1 MMPLQHLGM
10 EGQLGTQDDLI
21 QGYPLAYR
29 GLALWS
35 SHRKLRCRLL
45 VQWSIV
51 GREPVEVLRLA
62 AGLWFTERR
71 ALILSLQLLLRMVVL
86 DEGADLGITE
96 DVQAFLQ
103 GLMAAGLRA
112 RLLALVKEL
121 NREEP
126 AGLGGP
132 SCEPYVMDARGT
144 LVLRQNVVQRERL
157 MLAQCLVYTCL
168 IAKASSTELSE
179 LLDLLRACAQDWA
192 KSKETVKLQTAY
204 TVMFALVV
212 SLISDS
218 LGAGE
223 GHERS
228 LIEEEAFQKSFQ
240 EQVMTP
246 VHGSSAIAASAAN
259 VLAIVK
265 LAWGVCQLGVG
276 HNNDDPDLLFM
287 YHVYLHKLLS
297 MFLSLP
303 PVRGKIKELK
313 EQAQRAPDPDPE
325 AAALGSSST
334 SPGLPFVSLLG
345 LIGRLYEAEPSLA
358 EDNQPLW
365 AFVLYAGEDHR
376 GWHTLVAFLH
386 MLAELATGEEGPR
399 EVHRLL
405 QGRALRLVSWRTLF
419 STLTAYQQ
427 RCQQLTMAF
436 LGVNETPAVG
446 AGGQLFLT
454 GDTKALE
461 AYLGVLVKVMQEGNE
476 SERGLWAPVENLEA
490 LFALLPYDKT
500 PPRLRGAL
508 RSAIAALVPVS
519 PIVRDC
525 IWALMEQYDLPVSA
539 GPAPISMVP
548 GDVGSAVQLGQVY
561 DMVYELEE
569 VEARVEEYPSTL
581 SYLKLLNN
589 LMAAEPTPM
598 DQGLRYLDYFKFV
611 RDHVFTPYAQR
622 SYVDPAEKWGLVLAS
637 LTHFQCML
645 TVYEPSADDIATT
658 GGPPGLE
665 IMRDLM
671 AGRTIFR
678 NIMSILSLGPDVIL
692 EGREAS
698 RSGMI
703 LEASAK
709 LCLEILVLAFDRDS
723 VLADKGRP
731 SYQPLES
738 ILANY
743 DRRQMLSLLE
753 YVRYDALPDIQ
764 RSSIRLMSI
773 LSARLPKLVAMI
785 IEGGKADRI
794 VEDYGA
800 CLEIRMHEIVA
811 SPSLSQD
818 NGFLIMQASDK
829 AMLLLE
835 GLTRQSPNVPEL
847 LLRFDVEGAG
857 VDGEGWRAVQRSVL
871 QPRREFSCLRVILDM
886 LDTLPRP
893 EVNYRLHESGFQLL
907 YELQAGSATCTPI
920 AELLRGPSCT
930 YFSHHL
936 PEIDTMLP
944 KRGQA
949 QALRVSV
956 LHQRAWLLK
965 LLTLEI
971 HGTDISEGNQHQ
983 SCRGLIDALFLPEPL
998 IGAEGDS
1005 SLGEVVGKSKL
1016 AELVGEEEQNLFAIS
1031 ERGDRLIDIAALRD
1045 AILQGL
1051 HKGRAANFAEGMD
1064 TVLRWAWAQN
1074 CRLEEE
1080 AAQLH
1085 LLLAISNLIQVVVS
1099 RRLDLLEPSR
1109 RLQTLAD
1116 LLDASLTS
1124 LISPD
1129 CSLKMALPLSQVALT
1144 VLAKLQQLSL
1154 SFSSFLLSPSLML
1167 SATTGEDV
1175 DLLSLLSPPHLS
1187 NSACHQ
1193 TLSRLLSGL
1202 LRSESSE
1209 PLRRRLLSSLLC
1221 YLRYCQGRSRSDLPP
1236 VVISTLLASSGEGV
1250 IEKVH
1255 QEQVEL
1261 TAGNLALVR
1270 KSAPALAAILAKDA
1284 MRASE
1289 VGRALA
1295 MYAMDAILA
1304 LEGESLTASGLK
1316 MGMGSVG
1323 VMFEQLQSRGILQA
1337 SLADVASHSRQ
1348 VTLLSAGEASAR
1360 GLYIAEAELAL
1371 LLRAATLGKSRGALS
1386 IVRMGA
1392 LRQLSS
1398 CRALDAHVSTRLF
1411 LIIVSHVRIRKFDD
1425 EWRPNSP
1432 FPSQAEKHYQLF
1444 SRILRLVLC
1453 MATLASTSS
1462 PSQDEEGELGTDST
1476 SLQVI
1481 DFVDSHRGAFA
1492 RALRD
1497 ESRQL
1502 DSEIPPNVNGLHLLE
1517 LTTAILSRVWA
1528 SGQKDAGGI
1537 RELLLNLCTVYF
1549 TTDQESR
1556 SKYIRYVRHSQAM
1569 PALSHN
1575 IRQVADTMTQGVTR
1589 LRCNLITYL
1598 RAMVVRGRARLHL
1611 DRAEPGQT
1619 SVTGLGLDTQPT
1631 LRHVAQ
1637 LLKQTATSLQAEGE
1651 EKSILLSKLEDVNE
1665 LSRHEVDE
1673 IIDSFSGLDASAAL
1687 TSLRDRRHAAMQA
1700 LAGALSSS
1708 ERRLRSLVVT
1718 AEQALE
1724 LLQAQIAKQVEA
1736 AGISEISSQPPTMTS
1751 DVEALGELVL
1761 PSLDLLENLSEERI
1775 GQKLQYLRQLIQFCK
1790 SSLLHYDAT

>member
-1 MMPLQHLGM
+1 
-10 EGQLGTQDDLI
+10 
-21 QGYPLAYR
+21 
-29 GLALWS
+29 
-35 SHRKLRCRLL
+35 
-45 VQWSIV
+45 
-51 GREPVEVLRLA
+51 
-62 AGLWFTERR
+62 
-71 ALILSLQLLLRMVVL
+71 MVVL
-86 DEGADLGITE
+86 DEVADLGITE

-132 SCEPYVMDARGT
+132 SREPYVMDARGT

-157 MLAQCLVYTCL
+157 MLAQSLVYTCL
-168 IAKASSTELSE
+168 VAKASSTELSE
-179 LLDLLRACAQDWA
+179 LLDLLRACSQDWA

-204 TVMFALVV
+204 TVMFALVI
-212 SLISDS
+212 SLVSDS

-228 LIEEEAFQKSFQ
+228 LIEDEAFQNSFQ
-240 EQVMTP
+240 EQVMAP
-246 VHGSSAIAASAAN
+246 VHGSSAIAASAAD

-265 LAWGVCQLGVG
+265 LAWGVCQLSVG
-276 HNNDDPDLLFM
+276 HNAGGNACLLAACETDAFAFLNDGILSTSAFQNDDPDLLFM

-325 AAALGSSST
+325 AAALGS
-334 SPGLPFVSLLG
+334 PGLPFVSLLG
-345 LIGRLYEAEPSLA
+345 LIGRLYGAEPSLA

-386 MLAELATGEEGPR
+386 MLAELATGEDGAR

-461 AYLGVLVKVMQEGNE
+461 AYLCVLVKVMQEGNE

-508 RSAIAALVPVS
+508 RNAIAALVPVS
-519 PIVRDC
+519 PIVRDR

-548 GDVGSAVQLGQVY
+548 GNVGSAVQLGQVY

-589 LMAAEPTPM
+589 LIAAEPTPM
-598 DQGLRYLDYFKFV
+598 DQCLRYLDYFKFV

-645 TVYEPSADDIATT
+645 TTYEPSGDDIATA

-671 AGRTIFR
+671 AGRAIFR

-692 EGREAS
+692 EGRESS

-703 LEASAK
+703 LEASAR

-723 VLADKGRP
+723 ILADKGRP

-785 IEGGKADRI
+785 IEGGKTDSI

-800 CLEIRMHEIVA
+800 CLENRMHEIVA

-818 NGFLIMQASDK
+818 NGFLIMQATDLNTIMFFSLILTFEFP
-829 AMLLLE
+829 LLLE

-847 LLRFDVEGAG
+847 LLHFNVEEAG

-893 EVNYRLHESGFQLL
+893 EVNYRLHESGFELL
-907 YELQAGSATCTPI
+907 YELRAGSATGTPI
-920 AELLRGPSCT
+920 AELLRGPSYT

-944 KRGQA
+944 KRSQA

-1005 SLGEVVGKSKL
+1005 SLGEVVGKSKILGLLDLVQFQIPEEISEHPKAQLKL

-1116 LLDASLTS
+1116 LLDASLT
-1124 LISPD
+1124 LLTSPD

-1154 SFSSFLLSPSLML
+1154 SSSFLLSPSLML
-1167 SATTGEDV
+1167 SATTGNDV

-1193 TLSRLLSGL
+1193 TLSRLLSAL

-1236 VVISTLLASSGEGV
+1236 VVISTLLASSGEDV

-1295 MYAMDAILA
+1295 MYAMDALLA

-1316 MGMGSVG
+1316 MGLGSVG
-1323 VMFEQLQSRGILQA
+1323 VIFEQLQSRGILQA

-1386 IVRMGA
+1386 IVQMGA

-1398 CRALDAHVSTRLF
+1398 CRALDSHVSE
-1411 LIIVSHVRIRKFDD
+1411 D
-1425 EWRPNSP
+1425 ER
-1432 FPSQAEKHYQLF
+1432 
-1444 SRILRLVLC
+1444 
-1453 MATLASTSS
+1453 
-1462 PSQDEEGELGTDST
+1462 GLGADSIT
-1476 SLQVI
+1476 LQVI

-1502 DSEIPPNVNGLHLLE
+1502 DPEIPPNVNGLHLLE

-1528 SGQKDAGGI
+1528 LGQKDAGGI

-1556 SKYIRYVRHSQAM
+1556 SKYIRYVRHLQAM

-1575 IRQVADTMTQGVTR
+1575 VRQVADAMTQGVTR

-1598 RAMVVRGRARLHL
+1598 RAMVVKGRARLHL
-1611 DRAEPGQT
+1611 DRSEPGQP

-1708 ERRLRSLVVT
+1708 ERRSRSLVVT

-1724 LLQAQIAKQVEA
+1724 LLQAQFAKQVEA
-1736 AGISEISSQPPTMTS
+1736 AGTSDFSSQPLTKTS
-1751 DVEALGELVL
+1751 DLEALGELVL
-1761 PSLDLLENLSEERI
+1761 PSLDVLENLSEERI